1 MRFAGVVMVGLV
13 IGVGQSAGGPA
24 PGAGAPTVAG
34 CPVFPADNV
43 WNTPID
49 GLKRDPRSEA
59 YISRIGATTG
69 LFAAFGSAPGNG
81 IPVTVVE
88 GNQPRT
94 KMEFEYAEDSDREDY
109 PIAADARVEGAGS
122 DPGGDRHI
130 VVVDKDQCVLYE
142 VFAAE
147 WKEDGSGWRAGSG
160 AKWDLR
166 SNALREAGKTSADAA
181 GLPILPGLVRYDE
194 VAAGEIHH
202 ALRFTAVKTQR
213 AYVWPGRHF
222 ASKIVDASYPPL
234 GVRFRLKAGVD
245 ISHYPKADRVILTA
259 LKRYGMFLADNGSN
273 WYLTGEPDERW
284 SDADLHRL
292 RSIKG
297 SDFEAV
303 DESSLMVNVDSGRV
317 K

>member
-1 MRFAGVVMVGLV
+1 MRFAGLVVGLV
-13 IGVGQSAGGPA
+13 IGAAQGVGGPA

-49 GLKRDPRSEA
+49 GLRRDPRSEA
-59 YISRIGATTG
+59 YVSKIGTTTG
-69 LFAAFGSAPGNG
+69 LFAAFGRAPGNG

-88 GNQPRT
+88 GDQPRT
-94 KMEFEYAEDSDREDY
+94 KMEFEYADDSDREDY
-109 PIAADARVEGAGS
+109 PIPADARVEGAGS

-130 VVVDKDQCVLYE
+130 VVVDRGRCVLYE

-147 WKEDGSGWRAGSG
+147 WKDDGSGWKAGSG

-194 VAAGEIHH
+194 VAAGEIRH

-234 GVRFRLKAGVD
+234 GVRFRLKASVD
-245 ISHYPKADRVILTA
+245 VSHYPKEDRVILTA
-259 LKRYGMFLADNGSN
+259 LKKYGMFLADNGSN

-303 DESSLMVNVDSGRV
+303 DESSLMANVDSGRV